1 MDRECRLNLKSI
13 LLVEDEPTT
22 GSWNMAVDDALLD
35 SSLPQDT
42 AVLRLYRWSP
52 ACLSLGYFQS
62 SKDRETHQESM
73 ATDCVRR
80 ASGGGAILHDQELTY
95 SFIFPATSLSSAQIS
110 GIYDLFHDSL
120 ISVLQELGVP
130 AVKCIAPPTVDRNDQ
145 PFLCFLRRSSGDVLL
160 HDAKIIG
167 SAQRRNKTHVLQHG
181 SILLRQ
187 SEFSPELP
195 GILELV
201 DVDLT
206 SLSWVKDWLEKLTL
220 RLQCQLTKHSL
231 SHDQLKVAHKIEID
245 RFLNPNW
252 LHKR

>member
-1 MDRECRLNLKSI
+1 MDRDCRLNLKSI

-35 SSLPQDT
+35 SALPEDT

-62 SKDRETHQESM
+62 SQDRATHQDSI
-73 ATDCVRR
+73 AADCVRR

-95 SFIFPATSLSSAQIS
+95 SFIFPAGNLSSTQIS

-120 ISVLQELGVP
+120 ISILQKLGIP
-130 AVKCIAPPTVDRNDQ
+130 AVKCMDPRTVDRNNQ

-160 HDAKIIG
+160 HEAKIIG

-181 SILLRQ
+181 SILLKR
-187 SEFSPELP
+187 SPFSPELP

-206 SLSWVKDWLEKLTL
+206 SLSWVNDWLENLTH

-231 SHDQLKVAHKIEID
+231 SHDQLKAAHKIETD

>member
-1 MDRECRLNLKSI
+1 
-13 LLVEDEPTT
+13 
-22 GSWNMAVDDALLD
+22 MAVDDALLD
-35 SSLPQDT
+35 SALPEDT

-62 SKDRETHQESM
+62 SQDRATHQDSI
-73 ATDCVRR
+73 AADCVRR
-80 ASGGGAILHDQELTY
+80 ASGGGAILHDHELTY
-95 SFIFPATSLSSAQIS
+95 SFIFPASNLSSTQIS

-120 ISVLQELGVP
+120 ISVLQKLGIP
-130 AVKCIAPPTVDRNDQ
+130 AVKCIDPPTVDRNDQ

-160 HDAKIIG
+160 HEAKIIG

-181 SILLRQ
+181 SILLKR
-187 SEFSPELP
+187 SPFSPELP

-206 SLSWVKDWLEKLTL
+206 SLSWVNDWLENITHQ
-220 RLQCQLTKHSL
+220 LQCQLTKHSL
-231 SHDQLKVAHKIEID
+231 SHDQLKAAHKIETD

>member
-1 MDRECRLNLKSI
+1 
-13 LLVEDEPTT
+13 
-22 GSWNMAVDDALLD
+22 MAVDDALLD
-35 SSLPQDT
+35 SALPEDT

-62 SKDRETHQESM
+62 SQDRATHQDSI
-73 ATDCVRR
+73 AADCVRR

-95 SFIFPATSLSSAQIS
+95 SFIFPASNLSSTQIS

-120 ISVLQELGVP
+120 ISVLQKLGIP
-130 AVKCIAPPTVDRNDQ
+130 AVKCMDPPTVDRNNQ

-160 HDAKIIG
+160 HEAKIIG

-181 SILLRQ
+181 SILLKR
-187 SEFSPELP
+187 SPFSPELP

-206 SLSWVKDWLEKLTL
+206 SLSWVNDWLENLTH

-231 SHDQLKVAHKIEID
+231 SHDQLKAAHKIETD

>member
-1 MDRECRLNLKSI
+1 MDRDCRLNLKSI

-35 SSLPQDT
+35 SALPEDT

-62 SKDRETHQESM
+62 SQDRATHQDSI
-73 ATDCVRR
+73 AADCVRR

-95 SFIFPATSLSSAQIS
+95 SFIFPAGNLSSTQIS

-120 ISVLQELGVP
+120 ISILQKLGIP
-130 AVKCIAPPTVDRNDQ
+130 AVKCIDPPTVDRNDQ

-160 HDAKIIG
+160 HEAKIIG

-181 SILLRQ
+181 SILLKR
-187 SEFSPELP
+187 SPFSPELP

-206 SLSWVKDWLEKLTL
+206 SLSWVNDWLENLTH

-231 SHDQLKVAHKIEID
+231 SRDQLKAAHKIETD

-252 LHKR
+252 LLKR